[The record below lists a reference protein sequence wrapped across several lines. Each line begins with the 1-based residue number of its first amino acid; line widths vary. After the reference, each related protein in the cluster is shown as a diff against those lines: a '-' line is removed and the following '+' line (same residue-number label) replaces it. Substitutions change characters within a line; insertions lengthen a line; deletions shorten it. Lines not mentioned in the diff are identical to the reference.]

1 MSEDITGYSK
11 QNGPRII
18 KKHKESDFTNPDSSW
33 FKLTVFFGMF
43 SAVPAWKLIN
53 ETYSMNTQLALAVI
67 ALVSARYWLKYCGM
81 NPKKA
86 DRSWIHF
93 WFWVDRKLGRHSYNR
108 LTTGTTWIEKL
119 LGRKMSVA
127 YPVVAI
133 HPGGLVQFDDNQY
146 AVYADLKGKKKSDEE
161 RKLHR
166 MYMKGVI
173 DGMHNNQMLKFISTS
188 KKNPRK
194 AVINYLTKLAEK
206 TGTKERAKHLNAL
219 IQKVI
224 KDNRDAKVQRTY
236 VMIGLGEHETLEG
249 AIIAKNSMVG
259 GILGNLKR
267 AKLEPKLIVNKR
279 QIEKLLR
286 ESTSETAVF

>member
-1 MSEDITGYSK
+1 MSEDLTGYTR
-11 QNGPRII
+11 QQGPRII
-18 KKHKESDFTNPDSSW
+18 KKHKESDYTNPSSSW
-33 FKLTVFFGMF
+33 FKLTTFFGMF
-43 SAVPAWKLIN
+43 SVVPAWKLIN
-53 ETYSMNTQLALAVI
+53 ETYAIEFQLILAGCS
-67 ALVSARYWLKYCGM
+67 LVSTRYWIKYCGM

-86 DRSWIHF
+86 DKSFIHF
-93 WFWVDRKLGRHSYNR
+93 WFWVDEKLGRHSFNR
-108 LTTGTTWIEKL
+108 LTTGESWIEKL
-119 LGRKMSVA
+119 LGRKLSFV
-127 YPVVAI
+127 YPVAAI

-146 AVYADLKGKKKSDEE
+146 VVYADLTGKKKSDEE

-166 MYMKGVI
+166 MYMKGVV
-173 DGMHNNQMLKFISTS
+173 DGMHNDQIMKFISTS

-206 TGTKERAKHLNAL
+206 RGTKERAKHLNAL

-224 KDNRDAKVQRTY
+224 KDNREAKVQRTY

-249 AIIAKNSMVG
+249 AIIAKNSIVS
-259 GILGNLKR
+259 GIIGNLKR
-267 AKLEPKLIVNKR
+267 AKLEPKLMVNKR